1 MFLAQ
6 LARSGHWRTMCP
18 EMKGKNRA
26 DRVIYPTTAGTPPAR
41 MPAASASPDG
51 GIYAVILESS

>member
-6 LARSGHWRTMCP
+6 LARSGHWRMMCP
-18 EMKGKNRA
+18 EMKRTA

-51 GIYAVILESS
+51 GI